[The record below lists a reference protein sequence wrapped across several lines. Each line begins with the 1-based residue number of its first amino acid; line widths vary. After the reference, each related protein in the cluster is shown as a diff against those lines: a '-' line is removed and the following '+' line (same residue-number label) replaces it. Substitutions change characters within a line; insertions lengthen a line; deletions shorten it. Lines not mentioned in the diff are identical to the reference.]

1 MSFVTSTS
9 ASTKTL
15 CSYKNKEFHKLECND
30 CSKNDIIRLNN
41 CASLY
46 HYKNT
51 HSISFSYQNTRFQVI
66 IHFDSSPFLCQTL
79 SLDGCNLLNWHSIT
93 QRSTDKHKGKN
104 LNQIKKS
111 IIYDTCYQTEVDE
124 RKINSCN
131 GFQRV
136 YLWSVHISSRTV
148 EHSSNYKWVKHN
160 TLPDLFSGYSSL
172 LVPFKSSFQPFLR

>member
-1 MSFVTSTS
+1 MI
-9 ASTKTL
+9 AP
-15 CSYKNKEFHKLECND
+15 
-30 CSKNDIIRLNN
+30 KNDIIRLNN
-41 CASLY
+41 CAFLY

-66 IHFDSSPFLCQTL
+66 IHFDGRPFLCQTL

-93 QRSTDKHKGKN
+93 QRSSDKHKGKK

-160 TLPDLFSGYSSL
+160 TLPDLFSGNSSL